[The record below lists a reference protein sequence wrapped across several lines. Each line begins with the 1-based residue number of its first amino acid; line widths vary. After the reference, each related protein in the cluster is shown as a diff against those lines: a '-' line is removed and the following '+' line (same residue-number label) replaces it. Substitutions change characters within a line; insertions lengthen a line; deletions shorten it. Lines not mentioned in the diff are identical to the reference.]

1 MRNLLRLRVKALVLT
16 AIFLIGIAGALS
28 AQKIAII
35 DAGSSG
41 SRLYVY
47 ELNMTNKHLSVL
59 CDGRESGEALSEI
72 VKDQNRI
79 DDFLSRVANAYEDE
93 DGDNDKIQLYVLAT
107 AGMRGVDKNVANSF
121 YQTIRTKAIS
131 LNKYELKDIMTI
143 SGRYEGFCAWIAA
156 NFKNGKI
163 AIDASRGLILKGAD
177 NPTYGILEIGGAS
190 MQIAFKAD
198 GNSADYI
205 SRDGLGSIY
214 SKSYL
219 GCGVNSVFEKY
230 KNNDPYNFN
239 VDLNTVRELIPT
251 NLLFWGLGGSIKAIF
266 ESRIDIDKY
275 SSTNVRNQDLDGRH
289 PHMNAEYIKY
299 VTSSLA
305 LPLNDKLEEP
315 ENRSSWTEGAALDI
329 LFGKIPEVY
338 NNN

>member
-1 MRNLLRLRVKALVLT
+1 MKNLLRLRVKALVLT
-16 AIFLIGIAGALS
+16 AIFLIGIASMLS

-47 ELNMTNKHLSVL
+47 ELDVANKQLNCKYSILGDLLSDDTNVATFITNMTNSYP
-59 CDGRESGEALSEI
+59 ENEAE
-72 VKDQNRI
+72 
-79 DDFLSRVANAYEDE
+79 
-93 DGDNDKIQLYVLAT
+93 KIQLYVLAT
-107 AGMRGVDKNVANSF
+107 AGRRGKNNSI
-121 YQTIRTKAIS
+121 YQTIERAAVQLS
-131 LNKYELKDIMTI
+131 NFELKSVMTI
-143 SGRYEGFCAWIAA
+143 SGRYEGFCAWVAA
-156 NFKNGKI
+156 NVKHGKI
-163 AIDASRGLILKGAD
+163 DIDASRRLILKGAD

-219 GCGVNSVFEKY
+219 GCGVNSVFDKY
-230 KNNDPYNFN
+230 KNNDIPYNFN
-239 VDLNTVRELIPT
+239 ANLNTVKQLIPT

-266 ESRIDIDKY
+266 ESGINIDEY
-275 SSTNVRNQDLDGRH
+275 SSNNVRNQDSDGRH

-305 LPLNDKLEEP
+305 LPLNDKLKAP
-315 ENRSSWTEGAALDI
+315 ANPSSWTEGAALDI
-329 LFGKIPEVY
+329 LLYGPPEAY